1 MAPYTWRAAQLE
13 QAVLHC
19 KKERAEITCI
29 RVLIEC
35 PKKQHRVHACCLVP
49 VLF

>member
-1 MAPYTWRAAQLE
+1 MLVYVKLLLPA
-13 QAVLHC
+13 HS
-19 KKERAEITCI
+19 KKERAETTCI

-35 PKKQHRVHACCLVP
+35 PGIQHRVHVCCLVP